1 MPHYERHQ
9 LYSLKIIASLVLCLA
24 CSALAETGKVVGV
37 HDGDSI
43 TVLASGNEQ
52 LKVRL
57 EGIDAPELKQP
68 FSQYA
73 KEALSSLVFGK
84 AVSFERLK
92 KDRYGRTMAVVFVGQ
107 TNVNL
112 ELVKQGFAWR
122 YDAYSQ
128 DPVLLD
134 AQNSAKAAKR
144 GLWADSLPVPP
155 WEWRTS
161 KKKK

>member
-1 MPHYERHQ
+1 MRKDQ
-9 LYSLKIIASLVLCLA
+9 SLSLKIIAAFALCLVGN
-24 CSALAETGKVVGV
+24 ALAETGQVVGV

-52 LKVRL
+52 IKVRL

-68 FSQYA
+68 FSQSA

-84 AVSFERLK
+84 DVNFERLK
-92 KDRYGRTMAVVFVGQ
+92 KDRYGRTIAVIFVGQ

-112 ELVKQGFAWR
+112 ELVKLGFAWR

-128 DPVLLD
+128 NPVLLD

-144 GLWADSLPVPP
+144 GLWADPSPVPP
-155 WEWRTS
+155 WEWRAS

>member
-1 MPHYERHQ
+1 MREHQ
-9 LYSLKIIASLVLCLA
+9 ALSLKIIVALALCLVGQT
-24 CSALAETGKVVGV
+24 SAETGRVVGV

-57 EGIDAPELKQP
+57 DGIDAPELKQP
-68 FSQYA
+68 FSQSA

-92 KDRYGRTMAVVFVGQ
+92 KDRYGRTIAVVFVGQ

-122 YDAYSQ
+122 YDTYSQ

-134 AQNSAKAAKR
+134 AQNSAKASKK
-144 GLWADSLPVPP
+144 GLWADPSPTPP
-155 WEWRTS
+155 WQWRAS

>member
-1 MPHYERHQ
+1 M
-9 LYSLKIIASLVLCLA
+9 
-24 CSALAETGKVVGV
+24 ALGLICNVSAETGQVVGV

-43 TVLASGNEQ
+43 TVLASGTEQ
-52 LKVRL
+52 IKVRL

-68 FSQYA
+68 FSQSA
-73 KEALSSLVFGK
+73 KEALSTMVFGK
-84 AVSFERLK
+84 AVNFERLK
-92 KDRYGRTMAVVFVGQ
+92 RDRYGRTLAVIFVGQ

-122 YDAYSQ
+122 YEAYSQ

-144 GLWADSLPVPP
+144 GLWADPSPVSP
-155 WEWRTS
+155 WEWRAS
-161 KKKK
+161 KRKKK

>member
-1 MPHYERHQ
+1 MRGHQ
-9 LYSLKIIASLVLCLA
+9 PLSLKIIAALALCLA
-24 CSALAETGKVVGV
+24 CSALAETGQVVGV

-43 TVLASGNEQ
+43 TVLVSGNEQ

-68 FSQYA
+68 FSQSA
-73 KEALSSLVFGK
+73 KEALSTMVFGK
-84 AVSFERLK
+84 AVNFERLK
-92 KDRYGRTMAVVFVGQ
+92 NDRYGRTIAVIFVGQ

-134 AQNSAKAAKR
+134 AQNSAKAVKR
-144 GLWADSLPVPP
+144 GLWADPSPVPP
-155 WEWRTS
+155 WEWRAS
-161 KKKK
+161 KKKKM

>member
-1 MPHYERHQ
+1 MRGNQPH
-9 LYSLKIIASLVLCLA
+9 SFKIIAALVLCLVGDA
-24 CSALAETGKVVGV
+24 IAETGKVVGV

-52 LKVRL
+52 IKVRL

-68 FSQYA
+68 FSQSA

-84 AVSFERLK
+84 AVNFERLK
-92 KDRYGRTMAVVFVGQ
+92 KDRYGRTIAVIFVGQ
-107 TNVNL
+107 TKVNL

-144 GLWADSLPVPP
+144 GLRADPSPVPP
-155 WEWRTS
+155 WEWRAS
-161 KKKK
+161 KKKKK

>member
-1 MPHYERHQ
+1 M
-9 LYSLKIIASLVLCLA
+9 KIMAAWALCLVGN
-24 CSALAETGKVVGV
+24 ALAEAGRVVGV

-68 FSQYA
+68 FSQSA
-73 KEALSSLVFGK
+73 KKVLSSLVFGK
-84 AVSFERLK
+84 DVNFERLK
-92 KDRYGRTMAVVFVGQ
+92 KDRYGRTIAVVFVGQ
-107 TNVNL
+107 INVNL

-144 GLWADSLPVPP
+144 GLWADQSPVPP
-155 WEWRTS
+155 WEWRAS
-161 KKKK
+161 KKKRK

>member
-1 MPHYERHQ
+1 MSLVRTD
-9 LYSLKIIASLVLCLA
+9 SLKIIVALALCLVGQTW
-24 CSALAETGKVVGV
+24 AETGRVVGV

-57 EGIDAPELKQP
+57 DGIDAPELKQQ
-68 FSQYA
+68 FSQSA

-84 AVSFERLK
+84 TVSFERLK
-92 KDRYGRTMAVVFVGQ
+92 KDRYGRTIAVVFVGQ
-107 TNVNL
+107 INVNL

-122 YDAYSQ
+122 YDKYSQ

-134 AQNSAKAAKR
+134 AQNSAKASKK
-144 GLWADSLPVPP
+144 GLWADPSPMPP
-155 WEWRTS
+155 WDWRAS

>member
-1 MPHYERHQ
+1 MRGRQTLIYN
-9 LYSLKIIASLVLCLA
+9 IIAALALCLVNNA
-24 CSALAETGKVVGV
+24 SAEQGRVVGV

-52 LKVRL
+52 IKVRL

-68 FSQYA
+68 FSQSA

-84 AVSFERLK
+84 EVSFERVK
-92 KDRYGRTMAVVFVGQ
+92 KDRYGRTIAIIFVGQ

-122 YDAYSQ
+122 YDAYSK
-128 DPVLLD
+128 DAVLLD
-134 AQNSAKAAKR
+134 AQNSAKVARR
-144 GLWADSLPVPP
+144 GLWADPSPVPP
-155 WEWRTS
+155 WEWRAL
-161 KKKK
+161 KKKKK

>member
-1 MPHYERHQ
+1 MRGHQ
-9 LYSLKIIASLVLCLA
+9 SLTLKFIATLA
-24 CSALAETGKVVGV
+24 LGLICNVSAETGQVVGV

-43 TVLASGNEQ
+43 TVLASGTEQ
-52 LKVRL
+52 IKVRL

-68 FSQYA
+68 FSQSA
-73 KEALSSLVFGK
+73 KEALSTMVFGK
-84 AVSFERLK
+84 AVNFERLK
-92 KDRYGRTMAVVFVGQ
+92 RDRYGRTLAVIFVGQ

-122 YDAYSQ
+122 YEAYSQ

-144 GLWADSLPVPP
+144 GLWADPSPVSP
-155 WEWRTS
+155 WEWRAS
-161 KKKK
+161 KRKKK